1 MAVTKSR
8 DFFHIPLLEDEDGCT
23 YTTSIGAKDR
33 RIDYSEE
40 FENFL
45 LFHIPFAN
53 NDFWI
58 DIQTSETKYIDYEE
72 SYDPDDD
79 AIFVNDEEMKT
90 LCKYLPIAISKEN
103 FAPIE
108 QRIIENV
115 KKNYVYLEDP
125 GENKAKVNLA
135 LKKETGLSFEE
146 IRNRLDSNKFLIAEG
161 YGENTK
167 VLADYF
173 ISLGAIVKIEQK

>member
-45 LFHIPFAN
+45 LFHIPFAD

-58 DIQTSETKYIDYEE
+58 DIQTGETKYIDYEE

-90 LCKYLPIAISKEN
+90 LCKYLPIAKSKVN

-115 KKNYVYLEDP
+115 KKIMCI
-125 GENKAKVNLA
+125 
-135 LKKETGLSFEE
+135 LK
-146 IRNRLDSNKFLIAEG
+146 IQ
-161 YGENTK
+161 
-167 VLADYF
+167 
-173 ISLGAIVKIEQK
+173 VKIKQK

>member
-45 LFHIPFAN
+45 LFHIPFAD

-58 DIQTSETKYIDYEE
+58 DIQTGETKYIDYEE

-79 AIFVNDEEMKT
+79 VIFVNDEEMKT
-90 LCKYLPIAISKEN
+90 LCEFLPIAKSKEN

-115 KKNYVYLEDP
+115 KKIMCI
-125 GENKAKVNLA
+125 
-135 LKKETGLSFEE
+135 LK
-146 IRNRLDSNKFLIAEG
+146 IQ
-161 YGENTK
+161 
-167 VLADYF
+167 
-173 ISLGAIVKIEQK
+173 VKIKQK